1 MSDVVLFGLA
11 AVAVIIIGVL
21 ATIAWRLQTRVWTQ
35 EREARE
41 REAEQEAKAAERTR
55 YVLDSLR
62 IISAN
67 VLDEDLNLSEATIRC
82 KVLVDF
88 LNLSETERAE
98 FAVLETVFE
107 KVQHFDTH
115 AARKALSKNER
126 QQQDQ
131 AREAIEKEYETE
143 LKACFGRLRTIGLN

>member
-1 MSDVVLFGLA
+1 MNELVLLGLA
-11 AVAVIIIGVL
+11 ILAVVIIAVL
-21 ATIAWRLQTRVWTQ
+21 ATIAWRLQTRVWAQ
-35 EREARE
+35 EKVARE

-82 KVLVDF
+82 KVLIDF
-88 LNLSETERAE
+88 LNLSDAERSD

-107 KVQHFDTH
+107 KIQHFDTH

-126 QQQDQ
+126 RQQDQ
-131 AREAIEKEYETE
+131 EREAIEEEYETE